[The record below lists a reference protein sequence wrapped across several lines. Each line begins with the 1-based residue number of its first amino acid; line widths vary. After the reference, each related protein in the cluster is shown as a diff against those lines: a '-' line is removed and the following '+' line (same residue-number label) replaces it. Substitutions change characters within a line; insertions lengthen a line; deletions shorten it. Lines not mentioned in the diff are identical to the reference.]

1 METESL
7 NKYEITIGM
16 PVYGV
21 EKYIRKSILSVLD
34 QSIDCNI
41 EVLVIDDCGS
51 DHSMDIIRECQATH
65 PKGNTIRIIRQP
77 KNMGCWAARNTI
89 LDEAQG
95 KYIFLIDADD
105 YLSPDALEKHYNA
118 AEEHQAEAVYGS
130 VVSVDEAGKP
140 VVFSIGDMKLPY
152 KVLIG
157 EDELASYANLR
168 VRPTLYNFI
177 WNVLIRA
184 DFIKKNNLR
193 FKETRFADDIIFE
206 TDMQPLITR
215 AVLLPD
221 ETYYYVLRAGSL
233 SNYHQRKHIDLDEI
247 KQYIWVYTYL
257 KEQTKV
263 LKNKTYYETRCAKV
277 MKHMFHVV
285 CGAIKNEEKIS
296 PALTNRIIRD
306 AMKHPAG
313 LLELITF
320 KRYKYINIGF
330 WIIGALP
337 PVLSVWIIKAIGKW
351 KHLI

>member
-1 METESL
+1 MGIGSL

-21 EKYIRKSILSVLD
+21 EKYIQKSILSVLD
-34 QSIDCNI
+34 QSIDFNM
-41 EVLVIDDCGS
+41 EVLVIDDCGT

-65 PKGNTIRIIRQP
+65 PKGNVIRIIRQP
-77 KNMGCWAARNTI
+77 HNMGCWAARNTI
-89 LDEAQG
+89 LDEAKG

-105 YLSPDALEKHYNA
+105 YLSPDALEKLYQA
-118 AEEHQAEAVYGS
+118 AEEHQAETVYGS
-130 VVSVDEAGKP
+130 VVSVDEEGKP

-157 EDELASYANLR
+157 EDQLASYANQS

-184 DFIKKNNLR
+184 DFIKTNHLR

-221 ETYYYVLRAGSL
+221 DTYYYVLRAGSL
-233 SNYHQRKHIDLDEI
+233 SNYHQREHIDLDEI

-263 LKNKTYYETRCAKV
+263 LKDKPYYETRCAKV

-285 CGAIKNEEKIS
+285 CGAIKNQDKIH

-306 AMKHPAG
+306 AMRHPAV
-313 LLELITF
+313 LSELITF

-337 PVLSVWIIKAIGKW
+337 PILSVGIIKAIGKW